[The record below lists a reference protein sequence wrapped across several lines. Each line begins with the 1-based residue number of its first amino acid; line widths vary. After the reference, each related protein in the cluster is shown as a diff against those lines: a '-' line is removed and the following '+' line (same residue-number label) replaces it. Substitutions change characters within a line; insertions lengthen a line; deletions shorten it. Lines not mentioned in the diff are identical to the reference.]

1 LKISPDKQGLQK
13 QQNQAITA
21 APTNLESLGV
31 TSYAAKYQVYRPF
44 SGNRRGGQVETVS
57 ISGGTM
63 QEIAGLRE
71 KYNIGAVDWGG
82 HRCIRDPQPIL
93 KQCQTRIAHSGAA

>member
-31 TSYAAKYQVYRPF
+31 TSYAAKYQVYLPF
-44 SGNRRGGQVETVS
+44 FGNRRGGQVETVS

-71 KYNIGAVDWGG
+71 QYNIGAVDWGG

>member
-63 QEIAGLRE
+63 QEIAELRE

-93 KQCQTRIAHSGAA
+93 KQCQTRIAHSEAA